1 MDVNAG
7 RAAPMRENSESKL
20 ILVGLEPGLAQVQ
33 ARVDCRAEVA
43 APVAARVLEHIAE
56 DESSVEGAGEEVSDG
71 GKGIEPPC
79 VTEKVVVSESS
90 FDLEEV
96 DRAESRA
103 DPGLPLRSL
112 LHADDEHLRRVFLT
126 RYLDRSPPEQIR
138 FVERALAV
146 QKLRP
151 LEQIARP
158 HRERVQDHPRLDVL
172 VSFHDDIRD
181 CRLPSRIELD

>member
-1 MDVNAG
+1 MI
-7 RAAPMRENSESKL
+7 RR
-20 ILVGLEPGLAQVQ
+20 
-33 ARVDCRAEVA
+33 
-43 APVAARVLEHIAE
+43 
-56 DESSVEGAGEEVSDG
+56 
-71 GKGIEPPC
+71 PPRS
-79 VTEKVVVSESS
+79 TLSPYTTLFRS
-90 FDLEEV
+90 DLEEV